1 MTTSE
6 RHDYARTALASVIEN
21 SQISIFVLTLG
32 ELSRKLD
39 VKSTGLE
46 INFQINVNKKKAEEE
61 GVKSNICKALFGSK
75 SFRNLHVMISPSA
88 LVIEAYNDEK
98 STDKKA
104 SLILN
109 AVDEGHLRKSLFV
122 ADGKRNG
129 RTILAPKY
137 INIESS
143 DCVALVR
150 TVKTNAEQ
158 QGIIKQ

>member
-1 MTTSE
+1 MTSPE
-6 RHDYARTALASVIEN
+6 RQDYAQTALANIIES
-21 SQISIFVLTLG
+21 SQINIFVLTLE

-39 VKSTGLE
+39 VKSTDLGK
-46 INFQINVNKKKAEEE
+46 IFQINVSKKKAKEE
-61 GVKSNICKALFGSK
+61 GIGSNICKALFGPKTS
-75 SFRNLHVMISPSA
+75 RNLHVMIGSSA
-88 LVIEAYNDEK
+88 LVIEAYNDEE
-98 STDKKA
+98 SIDKKA

-109 AVDEGHLRKSLFV
+109 AVDGDHLRKSLFV